1 MTFVTYNGIL
11 IWRRLL
17 IAARC
22 EWWNGATGLAIPA
35 SVFDPLPASA
45 FDKPRSA
52 ADDAAVALPFLFACF
67 FTFLLLN

>member
-1 MTFVTYNGIL
+1 M
-11 IWRRLL
+11 

-22 EWWNGATGLAIPA
+22 EWWNEAYGFATPG

-52 ADDAAVALPFLFACF
+52 ADDAAVALPFLFVCF